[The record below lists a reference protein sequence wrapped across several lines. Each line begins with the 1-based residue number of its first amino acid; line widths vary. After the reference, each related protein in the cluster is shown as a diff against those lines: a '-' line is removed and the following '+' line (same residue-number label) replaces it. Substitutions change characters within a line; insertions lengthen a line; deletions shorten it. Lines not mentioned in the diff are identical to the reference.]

1 MELTVRHQ
9 TTYRYETPASQ
20 VALLL
25 RLQPA
30 LLDGQI
36 PHQWAVTVNGVAVQ
50 NFRPNAFGDGEAFHH
65 QRAAV
70 DEVLIVASGRVETRD
85 QHGVVSGF
93 RQDVPLRVFLR
104 QTRLT
109 HPDAA
114 VMAFAHSAGGED
126 NLSRLHALSALVGNV
141 VGYSAGSTS
150 AASTAAEALAQGK
163 GVCQDHAHL
172 FVSAARTLG
181 IPARYV
187 VGYLMA
193 QEGGQALRETHAWS
207 EAWVDG
213 LGWIGFDSTNG
224 LCVTDHYVRL
234 CCGLD
239 AHDAAPVRGSV
250 VGATAIT
257 IRADVM
263 ISETEPNAAQQTQQQ
278 Q

>member
-1 MELTVRHQ
+1 
-9 TTYRYETPASQ
+9 
-20 VALLL
+20 
-25 RLQPA
+25 
-30 LLDGQI
+30 
-36 PHQWAVTVNGVAVQ
+36 VNGVAVQ

-150 AASTAAEALAQGK
+150 AASTA
-163 GVCQDHAHL
+163 HL